1 MDDLWDTDRMTLIA
15 LLRLGSGH
23 KVYDNPEWQT
33 NMSKYNVRGVFHK
46 AQPIEIQ
53 ARNELQPSSACTLTS
68 AAGIKSE
75 SMDKSFQ

>member
-1 MDDLWDTDRMTLIA
+1 MA
-15 LLRLGSGH
+15 LLRLDSGH

-53 ARNELQPSSACTLTS
+53 ARTSELQPSSACTLTS

-75 SMDKSFQ
+75 SKDKSFQ